1 MGQIEII
8 KGMYSGIICS
18 WFISIR
24 DHQVIFGRKT
34 KSLGRRR
41 EGQSEDSKTHTKFEK
56 GSSFSSDQDS
66 DISRTKRDSDLGQQR
81 TVCNFYIILN
91 LYFIRG
97 FTLIQFVPL
106 PMFQCLKKI
115 SEDQNGGF

>member
-1 MGQIEII
+1 MQLVHINSRSSSLAGKQNHWEEE
-8 KGMYSGIICS
+8 G
-18 WFISIR
+18 R
-24 DHQVIFGRKT
+24 DI
-34 KSLGRRR
+34 
-41 EGQSEDSKTHTKFEK
+41 SEDSLNTHDIRK
-56 GSSFSSDQDS
+56 GSSLSSDRDN

-106 PMFQCLKKI
+106 PIFQCLKKI
-115 SEDQNGGF
+115 SEDQDGGF